1 MPGGRAS
8 SAAARKLNRGV
19 EYARAAGVEASPGR
33 VSRKYYK
40 ISGLP
45 PPRFALT
52 RAALRRSTLPTIR
65 EAKVPDP
72 DEQRRMAEFEQRLAA
87 AKEAQAPKP
96 RGDEHYSQAQLAW
109 RMVIELVAGLAIGFG
124 IGFGLDSLLGTMP
137 FLLVV
142 FTLLGF
148 AAGIKTMLRSAR
160 EVEQAQQA
168 ADGGDETDEGD

>member
-1 MPGGRAS
+1 M
-8 SAAARKLNRGV
+8 LNRGV
-19 EYARAAGVEASPGR
+19 EYARAGGAAGSPVR
-33 VSRKYYK
+33 LCRNALK
-40 ISGLP
+40 INGLLLP
-45 PPRFALT
+45 CSALT
-52 RAALRRSTLPTIR
+52 RAAPRRSTLPTIR

-72 DEQRRMAEFEQRLAA
+72 DEQRRMAEFEKRLAA
-87 AKEAQAPKP
+87 AKEAQAPRP

-124 IGFGLDSLLGTMP
+124 IGYGLDTLLGTLP
-137 FLLVV
+137 ILLVV

-160 EVEQAQQA
+160 EVEQAKQA